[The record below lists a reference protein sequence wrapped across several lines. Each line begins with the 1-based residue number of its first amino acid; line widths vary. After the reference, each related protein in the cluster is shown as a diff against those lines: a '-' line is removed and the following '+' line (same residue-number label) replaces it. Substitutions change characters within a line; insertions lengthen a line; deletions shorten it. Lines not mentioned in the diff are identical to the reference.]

1 MGANEKRKQGNM
13 KIINGELQKLTEA
26 EAFRE
31 FDDNFKEDFYDE
43 WWSLSHKDYQK
54 EFYYWCSLYD
64 DTKHLTKNKE
74 KQK

>member
-1 MGANEKRKQGNM
+1 MGANDKRKQGNM

-26 EAFRE
+26 EAIRE

>member
-1 MGANEKRKQGNM
+1 MGANDKRKQGNM

-43 WWSLSHKDYQK
+43 WSRAVVYKRYYRDFKRFGYDKKYK
-54 EFYYWCSLYD
+54 EI
-64 DTKHLTKNKE
+64 
-74 KQK
+74 